1 VEGGGGGSPGVLG
14 RIRGLC
20 LPGGGGGGGGLM
32 LIVHCVALGELSLH
46 IHCLSR
52 AHVLS
57 PGLLSLVANIGVI
70 PAFSRPLCLSPL
82 FLSVICL

>member
-1 VEGGGGGSPGVLG
+1 VWGESGGVFCG
-14 RIRGLC
+14 
-20 LPGGGGGGGGLM
+20 GGGGGGGGLM